1 MCHSAWDFKVQPLPP
16 FFHPVAERKLYCLL
30 VWGFTF
36 LFITLPF
43 ICGFLSQLL
52 LKRILKGEVKLRPTF
67 INRENEALCFN
78 APVYFLLILM
88 EDAYTHAKESV
99 LPRNFPSW
107 WVPLVAAE
115 CGTHGT
121 AACRTDLNHNSL
133 GELCLCLCSPPLVWK
148 PGNFMHPGHT

>member
-1 MCHSAWDFKVQPLPP
+1 MGSNIPILQYLTKDKSCSVKITCGIRDTAISGTSAPQLMCHSAWDFKVQPLPP

-99 LPRNFPSW
+99 LPRNFPS
-107 WVPLVAAE
+107 
-115 CGTHGT
+115 
-121 AACRTDLNHNSL
+121 
-133 GELCLCLCSPPLVWK
+133 
-148 PGNFMHPGHT
+148 